1 MGSLEASPLFDWLWS
16 SSNLGKHKFFFWLLL
31 RDQLN
36 TRNILRRKNRDL
48 DDYNCVLCNSG
59 CEETLLRL
67 FLSCPFSQDCWNTLH
82 IHWNLNLDPL
92 DMVIEART
100 TFGHC
105 IFREIMITACWII
118 WKLEMTSFLTMEFV
132 TSRFERGIS
141 RRSLVW
147 CVPMPSRL
155 QKDLYLFGETI
166 TPNVS
171 FFFSFLG
178 LAAL

>member
-1 MGSLEASPLFDWLWS
+1 MITIVCF
-16 SSNLGKHKFFFWLLL
+16 
-31 RDQLN
+31 
-36 TRNILRRKNRDL
+36 
-48 DDYNCVLCNSG
+48 CNSG
-59 CEETLLRL
+59 CEETLLHL
-67 FLSCPFSQDCWNTLH
+67 FFSCPFSQDCWNTLH